1 MFNLKTV
8 LGLTAAVSCSFVTFN
23 PAQAESTFSDD
34 NFFGEY
40 TGPVEGQVEPTCF
53 TTNSPKESNCT
64 YQIDQQPLFLDL
76 ESFTTQSGDQILI
89 DPQLKLDIEAFPPIS

>member
-1 MFNLKTV
+1 MFNLKTA
-8 LGLTAAVSCSFVTFN
+8 LGLATALSCAFVTFN
-23 PAQAESTFSDD
+23 PAQAEESFSDD
-34 NFFGEY
+34 NLFGEY
-40 TGPVEGQVEPTCF
+40 TGPVDGQVEPTCF
-53 TTNSPKESNCT
+53 TTNSQKESNCT